1 MGDFSVFHWLI
12 VLALILALSG
22 GNRLV
27 ELARYL
33 GGGGKGGP
41 PTHPLPVSSPIETSR
56 GSANPKDL
64 Q

>member
-12 VLALILALSG
+12 VLAVILALSG

-33 GGGGKGGP
+33 GGRGKGGP
-41 PTHPLPVSSPIETSR
+41 PTHPLPVTGPVETSR
-56 GSANPKDL
+56 GSANTKDL